1 MHRTTPPSTSRGA
14 SQPPSPHR
22 ARRRGRT
29 AAALAVTSALALTV
43 SGGLVPAAAAPGSA
57 SGSDSAE
64 QRQLVLSAEGVGA
77 DQAAAAIE
85 AAGGEIAERND
96 AIGLFTVNGPADLDE
111 RLEAS
116 PAIAGT
122 MDDQVIGFTP
132 DAQAEQRRKD
142 TDEVERA
149 RADRPAVRS
158 APQNRRVPPGQA
170 KKRPQPAAADDPLRD
185 RQWNLD
191 MIDADQAHR
200 TETGDGVRVGVMDTG
215 VDGTHPDIAPNLDFR
230 LSRNFTTDIPEIDGA
245 CEDEADRSCQDGPTV
260 DEGGHGT
267 HVASTIASPVNGLG
281 IEGVAPDAEIV
292 NLRVG
297 QDSGY
302 FFLEPTLEA
311 LTYAPTVGVDVVNM
325 SYYLDPWAFNCT
337 DNPADSP
344 QEQAQQ
350 ELTIEATN
358 RALRYAQNH
367 GVSLIAA
374 MGNSHM
380 DLGDPQLDTT
390 SPDFPEGQAR
400 DRTIDNSCL
409 DIPTEGHGVMSVSS
423 VGPSGIKADY
433 SNYGTEQTTVAAP
446 GGYFRDYDGT
456 PRGRQPGNM
465 ILAAVP
471 AVVVREMGVLDE
483 KGESTDPFIVS
494 ECDANGQCAYYEHM
508 QGTSMAA
515 PHATGVAALIIGS
528 QGQPDRKLGGLKLQ
542 PHRTQKLL
550 ELSAHEKACDAPVV
564 SYPGRDASY
573 TAECEGTEQ
582 FNGFYGSGIVNAASA
597 VSRTPH
603 KR

>member
-1 MHRTTPPSTSRGA
+1 MHRTTPSRAPRGGA
-14 SQPPSPHR
+14 QTPTPVRS
-22 ARRRGRT
+22 RRRSR
-29 AAALAVTSALALTV
+29 AVAALIATSAMALTS
-43 SGGLVPAAAAPGSA
+43 SGGLLPAYAAPAAETG
-57 SGSDSAE
+57 E
-64 QRQLVLSAEGVGA
+64 QRQLVLAAEGVSA
-77 DQAAAAIE
+77 AQAVTAIE
-85 AAGGEIAERND
+85 AAGGEVAERND
-96 AIGLFTVNGPADLDE
+96 AIGLFTVNGPSDMDE
-111 RLEAS
+111 RLESSA
-116 PAIAGT
+116 AIAGT
-122 MDDQVIGFTP
+122 MDDQVIGYTP
-132 DAQAEQRRKD
+132 DAQAQQRRKD
-142 TDEVERA
+142 TDDVERA
-149 RADRPAVRS
+149 RADRPAVK
-158 APQNRRVPPGQA
+158 ADPKNRRVPPGQA
-170 KKRPQPAAADDPLRD
+170 KKRPEPTTADDPLRS

-200 TETGDGVRVGVMDTG
+200 TQTGKGVRVGVMDTG
-215 VDGTHPDIAPNLDFR
+215 VDGTHPDIAPNLNTG

-245 CEDEADRSCQDGPTV
+245 CAEDPDGSCEDGSTV

-281 IEGVAPDAEIV
+281 IEGVAPGAEIV

-311 LTYAPTVGVDVVNM
+311 LTYAPTAGVDVVNM
-325 SYYLDPWAFNCT
+325 SYYIDPWAFNCT
-337 DNPADSP
+337 ANPADSP
-344 QEQAQQ
+344 EEQAQQ
-350 ELTIEATN
+350 RLTIEATN
-358 RALRYAQNH
+358 RALRYAKTH
-367 GVSLIAA
+367 GVTLIAA

-380 DLGDPQLDTT
+380 DLGNPQVDDS

-400 DRTIDNSCL
+400 ERTIDNSCL
-409 DIPTEGHGVMSVSS
+409 DIPTEGDGVLSVSA

-494 ECDANGQCAYYEHM
+494 ECDAAGQCAYYEHM

-528 QGQPDRKLGGLKLQ
+528 QGQPDRQLGGVKLQ
-542 PHRTQKLL
+542 PHRTEKLL

-573 TAECEGTEQ
+573 TAPCEGTAE

-603 KR
+603 KH

>member
-1 MHRTTPPSTSRGA
+1 MHRTTPSRAPRGGA
-14 SQPPSPHR
+14 QTPTPVRS
-22 ARRRGRT
+22 RRRSR
-29 AAALAVTSALALTV
+29 AVAALIATSAMALTS
-43 SGGLVPAAAAPGSA
+43 SGGLLPAYAAPAAETG
-57 SGSDSAE
+57 E
-64 QRQLVLSAEGVGA
+64 QRQLVLAAEGVSA
-77 DQAAAAIE
+77 AQAVAAIE
-85 AAGGEIAERND
+85 AAGGEVAEHND
-96 AIGLFTVNGPADLDE
+96 AIGLFTVNGPSDLDE
-111 RLEAS
+111 RLESSA
-116 PAIAGT
+116 AIAGT
-122 MDDQVIGFTP
+122 MDDHVIGYTP
-132 DAQAEQRRKD
+132 GAQAQHRRKD

-149 RADRPAVRS
+149 RADRPAVK
-158 APQNRRVPPGQA
+158 ADPKNRRVPPGQA
-170 KKRPQPAAADDPLRD
+170 KKRPEPTTADDPLRS

-200 TETGDGVRVGVMDTG
+200 TQTGKGVRVGVMDTG
-215 VDGTHPDIAPNLDFR
+215 VDGTHPDIAPNLNTG

-245 CEDEADRSCQDGPTV
+245 CAEDPDGSCEDGSTV

-281 IEGVAPDAEIV
+281 IEGVAPGAEIV

-311 LTYAPTVGVDVVNM
+311 LTYAPTAGVDVVNM
-325 SYYLDPWAFNCT
+325 SYYIDPWAFNCT
-337 DNPADSP
+337 ANPADSP
-344 QEQAQQ
+344 EEQAQQ
-350 ELTIEATN
+350 QLTIEATN
-358 RALRYAQNH
+358 RALRYAKTH
-367 GVSLIAA
+367 GVTLIAA

-380 DLGDPQLDTT
+380 DLGNPQVDDS

-400 DRTIDNSCL
+400 ERTIDNSCL
-409 DIPTEGHGVMSVSS
+409 DIPTEGDGVLSVSA

-494 ECDANGQCAYYEHM
+494 ECDAAGQCAYYEHM

-528 QGQPDRKLGGLKLQ
+528 QGQPDRQLGGVKLQ
-542 PHRTQKLL
+542 PHRTEKLL

-573 TAECEGTEQ
+573 TAPCEGTAE

-603 KR
+603 KH

>member
-1 MHRTTPPSTSRGA
+1 MCIR
-14 SQPPSPHR
+14 
-22 ARRRGRT
+22 
-29 AAALAVTSALALTV
+29 
-43 SGGLVPAAAAPGSA
+43 
-57 SGSDSAE
+57 DS
-64 QRQLVLSAEGVGA
+64 
-77 DQAAAAIE
+77 
-85 AAGGEIAERND
+85 
-96 AIGLFTVNGPADLDE
+96 
-111 RLEAS
+111 
-116 PAIAGT
+116 
-122 MDDQVIGFTP
+122 
-132 DAQAEQRRKD
+132 
-142 TDEVERA
+142 A
-149 RADRPAVRS
+149 RADRPAVK
-158 APQNRRVPPGQA
+158 ADPKNRRVPPGQA
-170 KKRPQPAAADDPLRD
+170 KKRPEPTTADDPLRS

-200 TETGDGVRVGVMDTG
+200 TQTGKGVRVGVMDTG
-215 VDGTHPDIAPNLDFR
+215 VDGTHPDIAPNLNTG

-245 CEDEADRSCQDGPTV
+245 CAEDPDGSCEDGSTV

-281 IEGVAPDAEIV
+281 IEGVAPGAEIV

-325 SYYLDPWAFNCT
+325 SYYIDPWAFNCT
-337 DNPADSP
+337 ANPADSP
-344 QEQAQQ
+344 EEQAQQ
-350 ELTIEATN
+350 QLTIEATN
-358 RALRYAQNH
+358 RALRYAKTH
-367 GVSLIAA
+367 GVTLIAA

-380 DLGDPQLDTT
+380 DLGNPQVDDS

-400 DRTIDNSCL
+400 ERTIDNSCL
-409 DIPTEGHGVMSVSS
+409 DIPTEGDGVLSVSA

-494 ECDANGQCAYYEHM
+494 ECDAAGQCAYYEHM

-528 QGQPDRKLGGLKLQ
+528 QGQPDRQLGGVKLQ
-542 PHRTQKLL
+542 PHRTEKLL

-573 TAECEGTEQ
+573 TAPCEGTAE

-603 KR
+603 KH